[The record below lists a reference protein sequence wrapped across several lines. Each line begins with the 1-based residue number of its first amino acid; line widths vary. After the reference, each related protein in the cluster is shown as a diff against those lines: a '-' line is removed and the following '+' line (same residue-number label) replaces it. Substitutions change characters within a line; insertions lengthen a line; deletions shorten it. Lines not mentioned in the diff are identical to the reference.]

1 MNNDNKIMER
11 LREHYDAALQLFPAD
26 RIVGIF
32 LYGSQN
38 YGLDTP
44 ESDIDT
50 KCVVIPSFR
59 DICNNAQLV
68 SFTHVLE
75 NNEHIE
81 FKDIRLMLG
90 EFLKQNMNFVEILFT
105 KYCIVNELYAPIWTQ
120 LVERNEQIA
129 RYDRVRTVRV
139 MAGMANKKLKGL
151 QHPTKG
157 REAIVEKFG
166 YDPKQLHHMI
176 RIKLF
181 EEMYTREVQYAEA
194 MVPPD
199 RERDYFV
206 WVKSGGYAAR
216 EAEEVA
222 ASVMSD
228 IYTIA
233 DSFAAFAPKE
243 PDRCVETLLNKVKEE
258 ILFVGMKREL
268 QRLESGGE
276 ENHEN

>member
-11 LREHYDAALQLFPAD
+11 LREHYEAALQLFPAD

-38 YGLDTP
+38 YRLDTP

-50 KCVVIPSFR
+50 KCVVVPSFK

-81 FKDIRLMLG
+81 FKDVRLMLG

-105 KYCIVNELYAPIWTQ
+105 KYRIVNERYAPIWDQ
-120 LVERNEQIA
+120 LVEHNEQIA
-129 RYDRVRTVRV
+129 RYDRIRTVRV
-139 MAGMANKKLKGL
+139 MAGMASKKFKGM

-157 REAIVEKFG
+157 REAIVAKFG

-181 EEMYTREVQYAEA
+181 EEMYTKEVPYAEA

-199 RERDYFV
+199 RERSHFV
-206 WVKSGGYAAR
+206 WVKNGGYTAE
-216 EAEEVA
+216 EAEKVA
-222 ASVMSD
+222 VTVMRD

-233 DSFAAFAPKE
+233 DSFAAYAPKE
-243 PDRCVETLLNKVKEE
+243 PNRYIETLLGKVKEE
-258 ILFVGMKREL
+258 ILFVGMKSEL
-268 QRLESGGE
+268 QRFESGRGE
-276 ENHEN
+276 SHAN